1 MLSGVGPA
9 DHLKSVDIPVVVDLP
24 GVGSG
29 LKDHAVID
37 TRYANKY
44 TDTLDYLKPKTL
56 TQSAR
61 LTKALLEYQ
70 LTGTGPLTTNVRL
83 TIVQYN
89 HSDT

>member
-9 DHLKSVDIPVVVDLP
+9 DHLKSVDVAVVANIP

-44 TDTLDYLKPKTL
+44 TDTLDYLKPQTL
-56 TQSAR
+56 AHSAK

-70 LTGTGPLTTNVRL
+70 LAGTGPLSTNVRL
-83 TIVQYN
+83 SIHYLEA
-89 HSDT
+89 